1 MTQKEINA
9 AIKEGIAL
17 KKAANKLI
25 DDANLKTAEEIRLF
39 KKSNEAYKKII
50 ADLKDKNAELAEAKA
65 TQKEIVDTYIQQE
78 SKLKGL
84 TGLQASLVDKDRAR
98 IQIMANAKNLDEE
111 KRKTFQSIAE
121 LQNDLLNSSAE
132 DVVTQAEINRKLD
145 GHYKELENAQGIHRH
160 IAKNLREQRDIAS
173 GISSLTEKQQA
184 FLNKQLAVYEGIKD
198 TIAGTLETASL
209 LTSTFGGR
217 MGLVLM
223 AAGKVADKIG
233 KVNKQLGTTLF
244 QSDGVGRKAGVLSFF
259 FDDAAQN
266 AKDLSA
272 ELGDTARASF
282 EAQTNVG
289 LMSMNMGISGTEAAN
304 LVGSFTRLNGNSTET
319 AFNMAAT
326 SREFAKQNGIIP
338 SQLMADLAGSAEE
351 FALFGKRG
359 GKNILEAAGYAAKL
373 GVNMKTLSGIS
384 EGLLDFESSITKE
397 LELGAMLGKNINLN
411 RARALAYEGDIEGA
425 TKETLKQLGGIE
437 AFNRM
442 DYFQKKQTAD
452 LLGVSVAELQKMG
465 SNLENA
471 NTIGSAINK
480 TFSAGGEMINAGLNK
495 YLGTSLTTLGS
506 MAMATA
512 QMGGSFAQMGYD
524 VKGLLGKLNPLKK
537 FFNKS
542 STDSIVDNVKPD
554 VKNVKTPQGD
564 GGGGMIDKLK
574 GIKPQQ
580 VLAGAAALVIVAGAV
595 WVFGKAVQEFMKV
608 NWNAVGMAVVSMA
621 ALVAAVVGIGMLM
634 GTGVGAAAILAGA
647 AAMVVA
653 AAGVWVLGKALQE
666 MAKVQGVDFSSIGGQ
681 ILALSLSLLP
691 LALMG
696 PLLLLSAA
704 SLVVVGGALMVLG
717 AGMQMV
723 STGFE
728 GLSSVTTMINDM
740 VSKTGDIL
748 LLSGS
753 LYALAGSLAAVGT
766 MGIISIPGLIALGA
780 IGAAVSGINSLL
792 GIESEDTGAVTD
804 ETVSDYQTQMIN
816 KMDELIQ
823 VTKSARDIYLDKDKV
838 TNVIMDRSEKNSVN
852 KFSLNSA

>member
-173 GISSLTEKQQA
+173 GISSLTEKQQT

-223 AAGKVADKIG
+223 AAGKVAGKIG
-233 KVNKQLGTTLF
+233 EVNKQLGTTLF

-351 FALFGKRG
+351 FALFGKQG

-495 YLGTSLTTLGS
+495 YLGTSLTSLGS

>member
-78 SKLKGL
+78 AKLKGL

-223 AAGKVADKIG
+223 AAGKVAGKIG
-233 KVNKQLGTTLF
+233 EVNKQLGTTLF

-351 FALFGKRG
+351 FALFGKQG

>member
-351 FALFGKRG
+351 FALFGKQG

-495 YLGTSLTTLGS
+495 YLGTSLTSLGS

>member
-78 SKLKGL
+78 AKLKGL

-223 AAGKVADKIG
+223 AAGKVAGKIG
-233 KVNKQLGTTLF
+233 EVNKQLGTTLF

-351 FALFGKRG
+351 FALFGKQG

-495 YLGTSLTTLGS
+495 YLGTSLTSLGS

>member
-78 SKLKGL
+78 AKLKGL

-351 FALFGKRG
+351 FALFGKQG

>member
-223 AAGKVADKIG
+223 AAGKVAGKIG
-233 KVNKQLGTTLF
+233 EVNKQLGTTLF

-351 FALFGKRG
+351 FALFGKQG